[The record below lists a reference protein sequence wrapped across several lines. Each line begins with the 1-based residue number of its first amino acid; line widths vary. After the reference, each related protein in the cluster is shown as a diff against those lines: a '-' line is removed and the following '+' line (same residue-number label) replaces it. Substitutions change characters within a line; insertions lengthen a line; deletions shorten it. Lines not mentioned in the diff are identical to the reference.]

1 MNAEPIL
8 TIDCDSV
15 LEKVEGFIR
24 DRIASA
30 GRSCAVVGL
39 SGGVDSTVTAYL
51 CCRALGREKVWG
63 ITLPYKESRP
73 DSLEH
78 AGSVVKELGIRS
90 STIDITG
97 AVNACAG
104 HCHDPDRI
112 RKGNIIARVRMI
124 FLYDQAHQHD
134 GLVVG
139 TTNKTEL
146 LLGYLTKYGDGGVDI
161 EPLAGLYKTQ
171 VWQLAGHLG
180 VLKDIIETP
189 PTADLWEGQTDEGEL
204 GFTYRDVDRLFHAM
218 YEEGLRG
225 EGLRAR
231 GFSPDF
237 IDIVEEKISAS
248 AHKREAAPLAEL

>member
-1 MNAEPIL
+1 MNAEPLL

-15 LEKVEGFIR
+15 LEKIEGFIR

-30 GRSCAVVGL
+30 GRNCAVVGL

-51 CCRALGREKVWG
+51 CCRVLGREKVRG
-63 ITLPYKESRP
+63 IILPYKGSHP
-73 DSLEH
+73 DSIAPAE
-78 AGSVVKELGIRS
+78 GVVEKLGIQS
-90 STIDITG
+90 SSIDITG
-97 AVNACAG
+97 AVDACAD
-104 HCHDPDRI
+104 HCTDPDRV

-124 FLYDQAHQHD
+124 FLYDQAHLHD

-180 VLKDIIETP
+180 VSEDIIEKP

-204 GFTYRDVDRLFHAM
+204 GFTYRDVDRLFHAL

-237 IDIVEEKISAS
+237 IEAVRAKVSAS
-248 AHKREAAPLAEL
+248 SHKRNAPPAADL